1 MTSLSAWIDAWMAAG
16 PVMRYRQT
24 NTLAADMRWV
34 QTSAGVVRVFDSGG
48 DKPCVVMAPD
58 GPNVIEHYFS
68 LFALLTP
75 QVRVVC
81 FDMPGFGFSAPS
93 SNYDHSLD
101 RGAAA
106 ILEVLDQLAIAQA
119 TLALSC
125 ANGFYALRLAQLAP
139 HRVTRLV
146 LSQTPSMQAMQ
157 RWTDRV
163 VPKVLKLSL
172 LGQVVSRL
180 FKQKMAASWY
190 RMALPRTTDGLPFQQ
205 TTRRVMRCGG
215 CFSLAGVVQGLLREP
230 VDATI
235 GTHTPCTVLWG
246 LQDRSHR
253 ATSPQDILRDVPQA
267 ELIQFDDCGH
277 FPDLENPQRFAQILL
292 VRVTLTPTVRLQSH
306 NDAKCAL
313 VLNSI

>member
-1 MTSLSAWIDAWMAAG
+1 MKSLSTPIDAWMAAG

-24 NTLAADMRWV
+24 DALAANMRWL

-58 GPNVIEHYFS
+58 GPNVIEHYFA

-75 QVRVVC
+75 QLRVVC

-93 SNYDHSLD
+93 SDYDHSLD

-119 TLALSC
+119 TMALSC

-139 HRVTRLV
+139 HRVTHLV
-146 LSQTPSMQAMQ
+146 LSQTPSMQAMH

-163 VPKVLKLSL
+163 VPKVLKLAL

-180 FKQKMAASWY
+180 FRQKIAASWY

-246 LQDRSHR
+246 SQDRSHR
-253 ATSPQDILRDVPQA
+253 VTDPQAILRDVPQA
-267 ELIQFDDCGH
+267 KVIQFDDCGH

-292 VRVTLTPTVRLQSH
+292 AQVRLTLPAGPETCIEAQ
-306 NDAKCAL
+306 CA
-313 VLNSI
+313 VI

>member
-1 MTSLSAWIDAWMAAG
+1 MASLSTWIDAWMAAG

-24 NTLAADMRWV
+24 GALGADMRWM

-68 LFALLTP
+68 LFELLTP

-81 FDMPGFGFSAPS
+81 LDMPGFGFSAPS

-119 TLALSC
+119 TWALSC
-125 ANGFYALRLAQLAP
+125 ANGFYALRAAQIAP
-139 HRVTRLV
+139 HRVRRLV
-146 LSQTPSMQAMQ
+146 LSQTPSMQAMH

-163 VPKVLKLSL
+163 VPKVIKLAL
-172 LGQVVSRL
+172 LGQVVSRV
-180 FKQKMAASWY
+180 FRQKMAASWY
-190 RMALPRTTDGLPFQQ
+190 RRALPKTTDGLPFQQ
-205 TTRRVMRCGG
+205 TMRRVMRCGG

-230 VDATI
+230 VDATT

-253 ATSPQDILRDVPQA
+253 MTSPKAILRDVPHA
-267 ELIQFDDCGH
+267 EVIQLDDCGH
-277 FPDLENPQRFAQILL
+277 FPDLENPQRFAQVLL
-292 VRVTLTPTVRLQSH
+292 AQV
-306 NDAKCAL
+306 KCT
-313 VLNSI
+313 